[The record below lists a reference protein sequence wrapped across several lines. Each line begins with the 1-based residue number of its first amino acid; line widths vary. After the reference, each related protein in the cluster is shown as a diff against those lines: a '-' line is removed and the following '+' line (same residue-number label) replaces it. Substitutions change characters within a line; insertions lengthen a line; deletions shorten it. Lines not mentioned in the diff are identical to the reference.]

1 MVEKTTT
8 LTSWVNP
15 KWLGSKKKLWN
26 GLWHLWSSMHGW
38 DDMISIRS
46 TLHGLEIKNKSVGL
60 PMTLLAY
67 ITIVHMVGKE
77 FEKNLWPLDICMVVG
92 FITTN
97 VISAYHH

>member
-1 MVEKTTT
+1 M
-8 LTSWVNP
+8 
-15 KWLGSKKKLWN
+15 
-26 GLWHLWSSMHGW
+26 WSSMHGW

-77 FEKNLWPLDICMVVG
+77 FEKNL
-92 FITTN
+92 
-97 VISAYHH
+97 